1 MEIGG
6 KTCTKKVTKE
16 DVRRRHLQRAKK
28 YVVLGAYIETIANNS
43 NRSNSNL
50 QDIEN
55 NKIKE
60 KQKIHKNYTEEVNT
74 DE

>member
-1 MEIGG
+1 MKSIKKDIIRSVASEDLQARIG
-6 KTCTKKVTKE
+6 
-16 DVRRRHLQRAKK
+16 
-28 YVVLGAYIETIANNS
+28 LGVYIETIANNS

-50 QDIEN
+50 QDIGN